1 MTTNEVPER
10 KNIPDKDKWDLEAI
24 YPSFDAWQKAFDETQ
39 AKIDALKAYSGR
51 LGEGSRVLLEFIRA
65 DEAVSLELG
74 KLYAY
79 ANMKSH
85 EDLRESKPMELAGL
99 AGNLSVRYSA
109 AVSFFE
115 PEILALPHAYINDC
129 IKNEHELTRYEFFFR
144 KLLREREH
152 VLSREVEE
160 LLAKVGELS
169 SVPENAFSLLTDA
182 DMPFPSIK
190 DEDGNETELT
200 EERWYRFSRSKDRRV
215 RHDAF
220 MGIYGTYA
228 KFQHAISALYAGSVK
243 GDIFYSRTRRYKD
256 SLDAALFSENVPE
269 HVYSNVV
276 GFARNFSE
284 TLMHKLVAL
293 RKKILGLDEF
303 HFYDLN
309 APISNEPEKSYTFDE
324 AVELALKALAPLG
337 KEYCSDFMKGVSD
350 RWIDIYENKGKRK
363 GAYSWGSY
371 GTNPYVLLN
380 FDGTLHDI
388 FTLVHEMGHSLHS
401 YYSRSNQPQVYADY
415 TILLAEVASTTNEAL
430 LLEYLLKREKDIES
444 RKWLLA
450 YYYDMVR
457 ATFFR
462 QAMFADFE
470 QQTHSYAESGGVL
483 THEYM
488 NDLWRR
494 LNAQCYGPDMVI
506 DDELCTEWARIPHF
520 YSAFY
525 VYKYSTGFTAAN
537 AFSEAIINHE
547 DGAVDRYLNFLKS
560 GGSDY
565 SLNILRRA
573 GVDLNS
579 AVPFAVMMGKF
590 SERLAEGFKVWGVND
605 D

>member
-1 MTTNEVPER
+1 MTINEVPDR
-10 KNIPDKDKWDLEAI
+10 KNIPDKDKWNLEAI

-99 AGNLSVRYSA
+99 AETLTVKYSA

-115 PEILALPHAYINDC
+115 PEILELPHEYINDC

-152 VLSREVEE
+152 VLSREMEE
-160 LLAKVGELS
+160 LLAKVGEIS
-169 SVPENAFSLLTDA
+169 TVPENAFSLLTDA

-190 DEDGNETELT
+190 DEDGNMTELT
-200 EERWYRFSRSKDRRV
+200 EERWYRFSRSKSRNVRR
-215 RHDAF
+215 DAF

-269 HVYSNVV
+269 EVYTNVTDT
-276 GFARNFSE
+276 AREYSPK
-284 TLMHKLVAL
+284 LMHKLIAL

-309 APISNEPEKSYTFDE
+309 APISNEPERAYTFAD
-324 AVELALKALAPLG
+324 AVELARKALAPLG
-337 KEYCSDFMKGVSD
+337 EEYCSDFMKGVSD

-380 FDGTLHDI
+380 FDGTLHDV

-401 YYSRSNQPQVYADY
+401 YYSRNNQPQVYAEY

-430 LLEYLLKREKDIES
+430 LLEYLLKQETDTES

-470 QQTHSYAESGGVL
+470 RETHRYAESGGVL

-494 LNAQCYGPDMVI
+494 LNAQCYGSDMVI

-537 AFSEAIINHE
+537 AFSAAILNHE

-573 GVDLNS
+573 GVDLTS
-579 AVPFAVMMGKF
+579 REPFERTMQTF
-590 SERLAEGFKVWGVND
+590 SDRLTEGFNVWGAAND
-605 D
+605 